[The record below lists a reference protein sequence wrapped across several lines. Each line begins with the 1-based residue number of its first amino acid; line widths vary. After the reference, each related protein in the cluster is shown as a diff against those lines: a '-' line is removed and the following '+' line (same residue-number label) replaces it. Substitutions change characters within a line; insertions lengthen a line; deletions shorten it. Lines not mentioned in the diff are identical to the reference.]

1 MFTWD
6 PKKAIL
12 NFEKHKVSFEEA
24 AAVFNDLRALD
35 WKDLEHSGEELR
47 FKRLGISNTQRI
59 LTVVYTIRRTKS
71 GNKAIRIISARP
83 ASRKERKAYTG

>member
-24 AAVFNDLRALD
+24 AAIFSDQRALD
-35 WKDLEHSGEELR
+35 WKDLEHSGDESR
-47 FKRLGISNTQRI
+47 FKRLGISNAQRI
-59 LTVVYTIRRTKS
+59 LTVVYTIRSTKS
-71 GNKAIRIISARP
+71 GNEAIRIISARP